1 MSTSAVNS
9 ASAAAAAGASA
20 TTHKTA
26 STLGVQD
33 FLTLMTS
40 QLKNQDPTKPMDST
54 AMVAQLAQFGTV
66 SGVNQMNTT
75 LGALSDSLR
84 SSQALS
90 GATMVGHN
98 IVAQADTANYA
109 GTGTLIGGVDV
120 PSGAASVTLT
130 INDAAGQV
138 VRHLTVPAASG
149 QQGFK
154 WDGKTDG
161 GVQSGP
167 GTYTLKA
174 VANVGGKTQALTTSV
189 AAQVQSVSL
198 DSSGTNLTLNT
209 PELGGVALAKVQ
221 QII

>member
-1 MSTSAVNS
+1 
-9 ASAAAAAGASA
+9 
-20 TTHKTA
+20 
-26 STLGVQD
+26 
-33 FLTLMTS
+33 
-40 QLKNQDPTKPMDST
+40 
-54 AMVAQLAQFGTV
+54 QFGTV
-66 SGVNQMNTT
+66 SGVQQLNTT
-75 LGALSDSLR
+75 LGTLSDSLR

-90 GATMVGHN
+90 GATMVGHE
-98 IVAQADTANYA
+98 IVAQSDTATYA

-120 PSGAASVTLT
+120 PNGASSVTLT

-138 VRHLTVPAASG
+138 VRHLTVPTASG

-161 GVQSGP
+161 GAQSAAGS
-167 GTYTLKA
+167 YSLKA
-174 VANVGGKTQALTTSV
+174 VANVGGTVQALTTSV

-198 DSSGTNLTLNT
+198 DSTGTSITLNT